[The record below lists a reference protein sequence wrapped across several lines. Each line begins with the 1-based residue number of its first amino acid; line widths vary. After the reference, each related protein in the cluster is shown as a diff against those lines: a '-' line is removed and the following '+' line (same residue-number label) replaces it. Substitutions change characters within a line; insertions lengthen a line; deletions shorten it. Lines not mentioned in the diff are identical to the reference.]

1 MPQHGKH
8 AGWYMNMD
16 INPLDKGEELPSNPT
31 ITHSMASLILLDSLG
46 QPGEVL

>member
-16 INPLDKGEELPSNPT
+16 IDPKDKGEELPSNPT
-31 ITHSMASLILLDSLG
+31 ITHSMASLILLDSLE
-46 QPGEVL
+46 QPGEIL